1 MREPT
6 WPEIQEWAEKRL
18 QRAIVDME
26 DAVGEQ
32 GCGRAQG
39 RVKAYREVLNL
50 PSILQ
55 TREAIRQQIAAH
67 NLK

>member
-6 WPEIQEWAEKRL
+6 WPEIREWAEKRL
-18 QRAIVDME
+18 EKRWQEME
-26 DAVGEQ
+26 TAVGEQ

-39 RVKAYREVLNL
+39 RVEQLREFLNL

-55 TREAIRQQIAAH
+55 TREVLRQELAAKH
-67 NLK
+67 NK